1 MRVPIIHNE
10 PTRVSAGPWGSL
22 LDLLSVQGAAEKK
35 YPLKIFGN
43 ISATTE
49 HFSIKF
55 YAPFVC
61 SYLCKITKFYS
72 IITYSD
78 TVVSY

>member
-10 PTRVSAGPWGSL
+10 PTHVSAGPWGSL

-55 YAPFVC
+55 YAPCMFIFMQN
-61 SYLCKITKFYS
+61 YEILFNYHQL
-72 IITYSD
+72 
-78 TVVSY
+78 